1 MSTAEVVPVF
11 RDLVHR
17 RSHTDVCND
26 GVRVGKRGFPK
37 GKSGCCCL
45 EEQKGK
51 WVEGRA
57 GTNSP
62 LQSSPPPSHTCSLC
76 WCPGEGVLPTSFQP
90 SHGGARREHLVPF
103 STAHRGQLSSQEA
116 SSPQPLS
123 LSSQNFFTLDFL
135 GDPTK
140 VRTFAFLIMGFKS

>member
-1 MSTAEVVPVF
+1 MSTPEVVPVF

-17 RSHTDVCND
+17 RSHTDVCNY

-76 WCPGEGVLPTSFQP
+76 WCPGEGVLPASFQP
-90 SHGGARREHLVPF
+90 SQGGARREHLVPL
-103 STAHRGQLSSQEA
+103 GQLTEVSFPPSK
-116 SSPQPLS
+116 PPHHNLC
-123 LSSQNFFTLDFL
+123 LCLH
-135 GDPTK
+135 
-140 VRTFAFLIMGFKS
+140 RTFSLLISWETQQR